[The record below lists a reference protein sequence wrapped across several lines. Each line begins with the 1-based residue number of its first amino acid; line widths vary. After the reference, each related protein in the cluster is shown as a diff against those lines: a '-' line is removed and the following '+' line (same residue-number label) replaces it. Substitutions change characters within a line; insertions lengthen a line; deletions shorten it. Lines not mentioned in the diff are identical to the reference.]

1 MFLKIKHREQALALT
16 GAALVLCAVASAS
29 ETDQFYDRD
38 KPLADS
44 TEVLNRRVNEAI
56 AEIVAGRRN
65 DPEQKHIVITVYRK
79 LGGRRML
86 DKLERWLFES
96 PEVAKREV
104 PRHESIYSGMPI
116 WSTRTASVSELA
128 KTLYVNDQLIGSDKI
143 SHFLSQGWKFHKRY
157 QRYGSEEAAARRSVF
172 TERGIFGAGATGTF
186 SNADLVA
193 NFEGYRFYRSLFED
207 DVIPGKPAILRWE
220 DGGWLVQREF
230 DWADHVNEYW
240 DEALNMSSYDALLR
254 QRMLE
259 KLVDMCP
266 QYWQDPAIYTIAN
279 EDELRRRY
287 AHLGMRDTRDM
298 RLDTL
303 CLAHLPETGDTMLA
317 DKRTVQPRPET
328 L

>member
-1 MFLKIKHREQALALT
+1 MFGKIKLSEQAIALT
-16 GAALVLCAVASAS
+16 GAALVLCTVASAS

-38 KPLADS
+38 KPIADS
-44 TEVLNRRVNEAI
+44 TEVLNQKVNEAI
-56 AEIVAGRRN
+56 AEIVAGRRS
-65 DPEQKHIVITVYRK
+65 DPEQKHIVIAVYRK

-96 PEVAKREV
+96 PQVDKREV
-104 PRHESIYSGMPI
+104 PRHESIYAGMPI
-116 WSTRTASVSELA
+116 WSTRTTYVSELA
-128 KTLYVNDQLIGSDKI
+128 RTLCVNEQLIGSDKI

-157 QRYGSEEAAARRSVF
+157 QRYGNEEDAGKLSVL
-172 TERGIFGAGATGTF
+172 TERGIFGAGVTGTF

-207 DVIPGKPAILRWE
+207 EVIPGKPAILRWE
-220 DGGWLVQREF
+220 DGAWLVQREF

-254 QRMLE
+254 DRMLE
-259 KLVDMCP
+259 KLVNMCP

-279 EDELRRRY
+279 EEELRSRY
-287 AHLGMRDTRDM
+287 AHLGMRDTRDT

-303 CLAHLPETGDTMLA
+303 CLAHPPETGGTLVSGLA
-317 DKRTVQPRPET
+317 SAPKP
-328 L
+328 